1 MKADA
6 KAVAMDALTREFCSR
21 LRERRKSAGLT
32 QADLA
37 KRVGVHV
44 TTISNYE
51 SKGKN
56 PSLGVLMRLAEV
68 FGYDL
73 SESVNTQYYKGELNV
88 RKWMQAKSR
97 YGFSDLELG
106 RLTGYDAE
114 LVKRS
119 LNLEA
124 NGTLPCLQAVIEV
137 LEREKK
143 VRG

>member
-1 MKADA
+1 MQKW
-6 KAVAMDALTREFCSR
+6 
-21 LRERRKSAGLT
+21 RR
-32 QADLA
+32 
-37 KRVGVHV
+37 V
-44 TTISNYE
+44 
-51 SKGKN
+51 
-56 PSLGVLMRLAEV
+56 
-68 FGYDL
+68 
-73 SESVNTQYYKGELNV
+73 
-88 RKWMQAKSR
+88 KSR

-137 LEREKK
+137 LEREKE